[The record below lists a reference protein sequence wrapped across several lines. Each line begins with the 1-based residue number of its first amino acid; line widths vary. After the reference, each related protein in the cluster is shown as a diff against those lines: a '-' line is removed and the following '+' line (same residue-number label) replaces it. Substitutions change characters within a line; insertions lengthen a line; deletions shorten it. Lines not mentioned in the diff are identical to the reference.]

1 MRDLVIRG
9 GTVIDGTGR
18 DKADVNVIDVD
29 GLAVARPELVYDL
42 PGGGKRLIQRARG
55 YRHTLLS
62 GVEVLCDDRATGA
75 LPGEVVRGA
84 RTAPD

>member
-42 PGGGKRLIQRARG
+42 PGGGKADPAGARVPAHPPV
-55 YRHTLLS
+55 R
-62 GVEVLCDDRATGA
+62 C
-75 LPGEVVRGA
+75 RGA
-84 RTAPD
+84 VR